1 MIFSRTPLR
10 PSGSGWS
17 LCTCQLPSNSSAQPL
32 TPWSTHRGST
42 ARTQSLRARG
52 LVRNNLKLI
61 HSRLR
66 SGLRVW
72 YHSIHELTYRSTYSS
87 LWIGILNQPL
97 LGIKW
102 NIESTTIWNKLFSWI
117 YMYFTTLH
125 IWYLCIFCRR
135 NRRNCCTW
143 HYLHIYLCLSC
154 LDLGVD
160 FN

>member
-42 ARTQSLRARG
+42 ARTQSLRAWG

-72 YHSIHELTYRSTYSS
+72 SEYT
-87 LWIGILNQPL
+87 WINLQIYLFF
-97 LGIKW
+97 IVDW
-102 NIESTTIWNKLFSWI
+102 NIESTIVGNRLEYWI
-117 YMYFTTLH
+117 NYYFGINCSAEFT
-125 IWYLCIFCRR
+125 CILQP
-135 NRRNCCTW
+135 CTYDTYVSSAEEIVEIVV
-143 HYLHIYLCLSC
+143 HDITCTYICVC
-154 LDLGVD
+154 PV
-160 FN
+160 